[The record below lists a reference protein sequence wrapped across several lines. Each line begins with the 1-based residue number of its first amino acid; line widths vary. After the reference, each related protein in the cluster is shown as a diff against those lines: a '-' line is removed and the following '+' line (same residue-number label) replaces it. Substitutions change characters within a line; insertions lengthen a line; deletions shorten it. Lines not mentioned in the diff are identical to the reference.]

1 MPTLAALKTAL
12 HADPAVPLHLMLP
25 TGEFIAAHFHV
36 TEVGRV
42 QKDFLDCGG
51 TRRSSVTCVLQVWVA
66 DDVAHRLTSGRLLQ
80 ILTLADDLFGP
91 NDLPVEVEYDAGV
104 ISQYPLTAVEST
116 PGGLLLT
123 LGGKHTDC
131 LAKDRCGVPVSVG
144 MGVEVLACSPG
155 AGCC

>member
-1 MPTLAALKTAL
+1 MPTLSQLRTAL
-12 HADPAVPLHLMLP
+12 RDRPDAPLHLMLP
-25 TGEFIAAHFHV
+25 GGEFIAAHFHV

-51 TRRSSVTCVLQVWVA
+51 TRRTSATCVLQTWVA
-66 DDVAHRLTSGRLLQ
+66 NDVTHRLTAGRLSQ
-80 ILTLADDLFGP
+80 ILALANDLFGP
-91 NDLPVEVEYDAGV
+91 EDLSVEVEYDAGV

-131 LAKDRCGVPVSVG
+131 LAKDHCGVPVLPTANIAVT
-144 MGVEVLACSPG
+144 ACAAG